1 MRSVSNLSFPWVEV
15 SCQVPLRSG
24 RFEAKAATRTLV
36 SFCGLVYPQWGD
48 RAYTTNSLPAP
59 AIRFR
64 A

>member
-24 RFEAKAATRTLV
+24 RFEAKAATPVKAVTNKKARTLV

-48 RAYTTNSLPAP
+48 RAYTTNS
-59 AIRFR
+59 
-64 A
+64 